1 MTHTQ
6 SRNFVKSDGS
16 IDTERAMRA
25 GYDARTATIAVFAR
39 SLGQLLKATMKLL
52 AAGGPREASGSRP

>member
-6 SRNFVKSDGS
+6 NYNFVKSDGS

-25 GYDARTATIAVFAR
+25 GYDARTATIAAFA
-39 SLGQLLKATMKLL
+39 SGVAQMLKAGLGAL
-52 AAGGPREASGSRP
+52 VASDPHETSESRL